1 MPKLDLYSFHCGI
14 IDCFCEMVAAGL
26 KPLALSEP
34 LPSKEDCE
42 EYLPFVEECAKKH
55 RISFYL
61 ELDSLV
67 TDLFPFE
74 KNKNKSHFL
83 FYRDPQVLARYKE
96 IRQEKERYLTANTYD
111 KDARFAI
118 ASAFG
123 ALLGYPS
130 DGINRLIAQNER
142 PEP

>member
-1 MPKLDLYSFHCGI
+1 M
-14 IDCFCEMVAAGL
+14 
-26 KPLALSEP
+26 
-34 LPSKEDCE
+34 
-42 EYLPFVEECAKKH
+42 
-55 RISFYL
+55 
-61 ELDSLV
+61 

-74 KNKNKSHFL
+74 KNKNKAHFL

-96 IRQEKERYLTANTYD
+96 IRREKERYLATNAYD

-118 ASAFG
+118 ASSFG
-123 ALLGYPS
+123 SLLGYPS